1 MKLSPSTTISTG
13 CGSGSAF
20 GSAIAKADEMSIKV
34 AKAWVVLYNMAA
46 GYKKV
51 VVELYNRSKDRIG
64 WTGQR
69 RKECRLN
76 ERARTIVRLN
86 SRNEDTFAGI
96 GNARK
101 MRLLRK
107 GTWHLAYPASGE

>member
-1 MKLSPSTTISTG
+1 
-13 CGSGSAF
+13 
-20 GSAIAKADEMSIKV
+20 MS
-34 AKAWVVLYNMAA
+34 
-46 GYKKV
+46 

-86 SRNEDTFAGI
+86 SRNEDAFRNRKCEEDETF
-96 GNARK
+96 K
-101 MRLLRK
+101 K
-107 GTWHLAYPASGE
+107 GYLAFKLILQSGE

>member
-1 MKLSPSTTISTG
+1 
-13 CGSGSAF
+13 
-20 GSAIAKADEMSIKV
+20 MS
-34 AKAWVVLYNMAA
+34 
-46 GYKKV
+46 
-51 VVELYNRSKDRIG
+51 VVELHSRSKDRIG

-86 SRNEDTFAGI
+86 SRNEDAFAGI

-107 GTWHLAYPASGE
+107 GTWHLSSSCRMESDILSTTI

>member
-1 MKLSPSTTISTG
+1 
-13 CGSGSAF
+13 
-20 GSAIAKADEMSIKV
+20 MSIKA

-86 SRNEDTFAGI
+86 SRNEDTLAGI

-101 MRLLRK
+101 MRLLIK